1 MCEIPKTRIKL
12 AVQGLFHVLRPCPK
26 TLPGRPRPKRRTDTT
41 GTDWSCFSRCCTHFG
56 DNMPLRIFRLPF
68 PSYQLHGHTTASVA
82 SLLREERVGGPA
94 GAGRRRHHPPV
105 GEEGPVAEVEGAAQE
120 GGRHFTVSFFGRE
133 EIRMTL
139 DSSLKSC
146 LG

>member
-56 DNMPLRIFRLPF
+56 DNMPLRIFRF
-68 PSYQLHGHTTASVA
+68 PSRHISFPVTQQQEQRPCCTKRELAAPPAPGDVATT
-82 SLLREERVGGPA
+82 LR
-94 GAGRRRHHPPV
+94 
-105 GEEGPVAEVEGAAQE
+105 
-120 GGRHFTVSFFGRE
+120 
-133 EIRMTL
+133 
-139 DSSLKSC
+139 
-146 LG
+146 